1 MCLPADCCFSEQALK
16 MRNGAR
22 FITGDYKSRH
32 EGAVTNMLKDLD
44 TVCKFDE
51 SDLTFW
57 SIRFNKRIGIYCWN
71 QSIDHF
77 V

>member
-32 EGAVTNMLKDLD
+32 EGADTNMLKDLD
-44 TVCKFDE
+44 LPTLQQK
-51 SDLTFW
+51 
-57 SIRFNKRIGIYCWN
+57 NKCQIGVPI
-71 QSIDHF
+71 QSGRWIGSSNRSRY
-77 V
+77 VY